1 MNAKEFFYNVKAMRE
16 AQRNYFKF
24 RTKQHLEQSKQL
36 ERVIDEEIKR
46 VERVKLDQQ
55 QPRLDL

>member
-24 RTKQHLEQSKQL
+24 RTKQQL